1 MIYIPQYKT
10 KMYTPR
16 MRHLKVNMTYICD
29 RACPN
34 CNRAT
39 QHCKASAADNVSLAT
54 WQNMLEECGKQGKIW
69 TRITLTGGE
78 PTFHPDFNGFVDA
91 MADYKHKYNP
101 DCIITAYT
109 YHNPKF
115 YYKIEKA
122 LKDHPYLDVKDTEKY
137 DPKIHKVATF
147 MAPIDDPKYGPDHF
161 YKGCQTGH
169 LCGLGFD
176 NSGFYFCSIAAG
188 LARIFGLQH
197 LAIKNIKD
205 ATRDNLLKQYQPLCS
220 LCGFYHSP
228 RPKGDE
234 EPMSPVWVEGIKA
247 FNEKRLDGFKQKP

>member
-1 MIYIPQYKT
+1 
-10 KMYTPR
+10 

-39 QHCKASAADNVSLAT
+39 QYCKGKASENVTLKQ
-54 WQNMLEECGKQGKIW
+54 WQDLLEQCAKEKKIW

-91 MADYKHKYNP
+91 MAKYKHEVNP
-101 DCIITAYT
+101 DCIITTYT
-109 YHNPKF
+109 YHNDRQ

-122 LKDHPYLDVKDTEKY
+122 IADHPYLDVKDTKKY
-137 DPKIHKVATF
+137 QPGDHEIVHKVAAY

-176 NSGFYFCSIAAG
+176 NSGLYFCSIACG

-197 LAIKNIKD
+197 LAIKDIKD
-205 ATRDNLLKQYQPLCS
+205 ATRDNLLKQYQPICS

-247 FNEKRLDGFKQKP
+247 FNEKRLDGFKSPKKGY